1 MQKRQYL
8 LPIRKIK
15 PSVNSLRGR
24 IYSPKNANGEDAAW
38 SGKSE
43 RRSCKGTA
51 GVLLR
56 LVYSIRPFCTYI
68 VWLILEDLK
77 TPHFKQFIEKQSELL
92 LQTSF
97 EKLMELVADDPIAS
111 FDTIKE
117 KLKSP
122 ALQ

>member
-1 MQKRQYL
+1 
-8 LPIRKIK
+8 
-15 PSVNSLRGR
+15 
-24 IYSPKNANGEDAAW
+24 
-38 SGKSE
+38 
-43 RRSCKGTA
+43 
-51 GVLLR
+51 
-56 LVYSIRPFCTYI
+56 
-68 VWLILEDLK
+68 
-77 TPHFKQFIEKQSELL
+77 